1 MSPTESGMMRYHITM
16 LCGGQS
22 MMLSP
27 SERSKFDTLK
37 VSEIIGDRVLR
48 ATKDM
53 VEFMY
58 NDVKL
63 TLYPNSSIMFYHFT
77 DLDVAHTYADE
88 VLEMAKGGRKEA

>member
-1 MSPTESGMMRYHITM
+1 MMKYHITM

-27 SERSKFDTLK
+27 SEKIEFDILEVSKEFED
-37 VSEIIGDRVLR
+37 VLQ

-58 NDVKL
+58 KDVKL
-63 TLYPNSSIMFYHFT
+63 TLYPNASIMFYHFT
-77 DLDVAHTYADE
+77 DSKVAHTYADE
-88 VLEMAKGGRKEA
+88 IMAMIRDGRKVA

>member
-1 MSPTESGMMRYHITM
+1 
-16 LCGGQS
+16 

-27 SERSKFDTLK
+27 SEKIEFDILGVSKEFED
-37 VSEIIGDRVLR
+37 VLQ

-77 DLDVAHTYADE
+77 DSKVAFTYADE
-88 VLEMAKGGRKEA
+88 VLELANGGRKVS

>member
-1 MSPTESGMMRYHITM
+1 
-16 LCGGQS
+16 

-27 SERSKFDTLK
+27 SERSKFDTLE
-37 VSEIIGDRVLR
+37 VSRILGDRVLR
-48 ATKDM
+48 ATKEM

-77 DLDVAHTYADE
+77 DLEVAYTYADE
-88 VLEMAKGGRKEA
+88 VLEIAKGGRKKHEDRRADCKGLRMRI

>member
-1 MSPTESGMMRYHITM
+1 MMKYYITM

-27 SERSKFDTLK
+27 SERSKFDTLE
-37 VSEIIGDRVLR
+37 VSRILGDRVLR
-48 ATKDM
+48 ASKDM

-58 NDVKL
+58 KDVKL

-77 DLDVAHTYADE
+77 DLEIAYTYADE
-88 VLEMAKGGRKEA
+88 VLETVKVGRREA